1 MPHLITQKYK
11 DMKITNFLMLL
22 ALVLVGFTSCK
33 KDAPVPD
40 IAAKVVT
47 ESNGSTYNGS
57 FNANT
62 YQSTDYDVVVT
73 KVSNTKVKI
82 TPEDSKGTA
91 FEVTII
97 EASGKITAT
106 ENQVVFQEINGVMT
120 LSYNTSGGEQFSGK
134 KQ

>member
-1 MPHLITQKYK
+1 
-11 DMKITNFLMLL
+11 MKITNFLMLL

-33 KDAPVPD
+33 KDDVPD

-47 ESNGSTYNGS
+47 ESNGSTYNGT
-57 FNANT
+57 FNSAAL
-62 YQSTDYDVVVT
+62 QSTDYDVVVT

-82 TPEDSKGTA
+82 TPEDSNGTA
-91 FEVTII
+91 FEVTIV
-97 EASGKITAT
+97 EANGSISAA

-120 LSYNTSGGEQFSGK
+120 LSYNTSGGEQFSGE